1 MTQLNGPDLGSIC
14 RMVWSGWSG
23 EENVVASHLL
33 LAFFWN
39 RGPFW
44 CFWRIVI
51 DLENCKLPLFKLSEG
66 SETNY
71 CCSKLIKLKNE
82 PADVQKYIRRAKLK
96 TARGISSIW
105 TNRPDMKL
113 GEIVSYS
120 NLMCKNI
127 LEFVKM

>member
-1 MTQLNGPDLGSIC
+1 MVLMTLYSLYPQND
-14 RMVWSGWSG
+14 
-23 EENVVASHLL
+23 
-33 LAFFWN
+33 
-39 RGPFW
+39 PFW
-44 CFWRIVI
+44 EDDAFEGLLSTWKFA
-51 DLENCKLPLFKLSEG
+51 NSLFSKLSKR

-96 TARGISSIW
+96 TARRISSIW

-120 NLMCKNI
+120 NLLRKIFQNLFENVNWKITLNI
-127 LEFVKM
+127 LLREEKNWNNFY